1 MNRDADALC
10 RRAGPP
16 VGAEPSPSLQFQD
29 IEQFAGISTTISQQ
43 SPSLR
48 FRPDGGR
55 YHCGETD
62 IS

>member
-16 VGAEPSPSLQFQD
+16 VGAEPSPSL
-29 IEQFAGISTTISQQ
+29 
-43 SPSLR
+43 R

>member
-16 VGAEPSPSLQFQD
+16 VGAEPSPSL
-29 IEQFAGISTTISQQ
+29 
-43 SPSLR
+43 R

-62 IS
+62 ISKSSRGRDIVSV